1 MEARGNPSTAQHLP
15 REAKAQDSDDAEL
28 SNATSETVLKSNPR
42 MPDQVD
48 GIGDDQIEDAEER
61 LTLMNQPFRIEQDC
75 LGDVRVPEAA
85 LWGAQTQR
93 SIENFAIGLE
103 RMPNELIHALARIK
117 GCCAAV
123 NARHGLLSI
132 EQADRIKGAA
142 ESIAAGHHDEQFPL
156 KVWQTGSGT
165 QTNMNVNEVISNL
178 VSRDCGETLGS
189 HRPVH
194 PNDHVNRSQSTN
206 DVFPAAIHLAAASQ
220 LHHLL
225 LPTLKELT
233 QSLDTKAAAWG
244 SIVKIGRTHLQDAVP
259 LTLGDEVSAWRDQ
272 LIQCRQWITSALND
286 LSHLPLGGTA
296 VGTGLNTPPGFS
308 EDVARELSRESGLTF
323 HRAENLFAVMGGHDA
338 LVQTMGQIRL
348 LAVALLRIVNDI
360 RLLGCGP
367 RAGLGELRLPANEPG
382 SSIMP
387 GKINP
392 TQCEALAMVCTQVM
406 GLDSAVA
413 AAGAGGHL
421 QMNAYKPLIGFNLLQ
436 SIRLLTDAMR
446 SFRCNLVEGLEP
458 DRDRIQQFVERSLML
473 VTALTP
479 SIGYS
484 KASAIAHR
492 AHAEGLTLREA
503 ALELGHIT
511 GEEFDRIVD
520 PGAMARP
527 HP

>member
-1 MEARGNPSTAQHLP
+1 MSEAT
-15 REAKAQDSDDAEL
+15 
-28 SNATSETVLKSNPR
+28 
-42 MPDQVD
+42 
-48 GIGDDQIEDAEER
+48 
-61 LTLMNQPFRIEQDC
+61 RIEHDSM
-75 LGDVRVPEAA
+75 GAVEVPAEA

-93 SIENFAIGLE
+93 SLRNFDIADDLL
-103 RMPNELIHALARIK
+103 PAELIHALARIK
-117 GCCAAV
+117 QAAASV
-123 NARHGLLSI
+123 NARLGVISESDCAAI
-132 EQADRIKGAA
+132 TTAASAVADGQ
-142 ESIAAGHHDEQFPL
+142 HDDQFPL
-156 KVWQTGSGT
+156 RVWQTGSGT

-178 VSRDCGETLGS
+178 VSREYGEPLGS

-272 LIQCRQWITSALND
+272 LIQCRQWISSALND

-492 AHAEGLTLREA
+492 AHAEGLTLRAA

-511 GEEFDRIVD
+511 EEEFDQIVD
-520 PGAMARP
+520 PSAMARP